1 MTDPNVL
8 FVSYEYGPQVSG
20 GVARVINGLSS
31 ALRGKLTFDVF
42 LLQWRLAL
50 EDFSGD
56 LFRSGL
62 HQESFHTHYIAT
74 IKKLIQTRGYNVVHI
89 MHSGEHT
96 YALVKALNACGADVK
111 IVFSSHSIAKHEQL
125 IRNSSDRDL
134 FHEDYLLKNSH
145 HIHLLSETAK
155 SWLLKAYPELAP
167 AADFHIIPNAI
178 DCQAAAERA
187 GRPAKPGKIV
197 LCMSRWSHGKG
208 LEYLLDAIPHVVR
221 ELPDVRFIIAGRKES
236 SWENEVLAYVKKI
249 DAKIEKLRAFIEVFG
264 WITDAE
270 KDVLFAKASVVVMP
284 SEIEYFPYSVLEPAA
299 EKVALVSSRIS
310 GAQEILVENR
320 DCLMYETTDAVELAG
335 KIVQLL
341 RDPDMA
347 AALAA
352 HAFEQVASRYAWD
365 RVSDMYC
372 DLYTRV
378 VTNKELAE
386 A

>member
-1 MTDPNVL
+1 MIDPNVL
-8 FVSYEYGPQVSG
+8 FVSYEFGPQVSG
-20 GVARVINGLSS
+20 GVARVINGLAG
-31 ALRGKLTFDVF
+31 ALLGKLKFDVF

-50 EDFSGD
+50 DDFSGD

-62 HQESFHTHYIAT
+62 HQESFHTHYIET
-74 IKKLIQTRGYNVVHI
+74 IRKLIQTRGYNVVHI

-96 YALVKALNACGADVK
+96 YALVKALHECGADVK

-155 SWLLKAYPELAP
+155 SWLLNVYPELAP
-167 AADFHIIPNAI
+167 TADFHIIPNAI
-178 DCQAAAERA
+178 NCRAAAHQ
-187 GRPAKPGKIV
+187 GNPGKPEKIV

-208 LEYLLDAIPHVVR
+208 IEYLLDAIPHVVR
-221 ELPDVRFIIAGRKES
+221 ELPDARFIIAGRKES
-236 SWENEVLAYVKKI
+236 SWENDVLTYVKKI
-249 DAKIEKLRAFIEVFG
+249 DAKIEKLSEFIEVLG

-270 KDVLFAKASVVVMP
+270 KDLLFAKASVVVMP

-299 EKVALVSSRIS
+299 EKVALVSSRIA

-335 KIVQLL
+335 KIIRLF
-341 RDPDMA
+341 RDPAMA
-347 AALAA
+347 DALAE
-352 HAFEQVASRYAWD
+352 HAFKNVSSRYTWN
-365 RVSDMYC
+365 RVSDIYC
-372 DLYTRV
+372 DLYTHV
-378 VTNKELAE
+378 VTNKELVE

>member
-1 MTDPNVL
+1 MIDPNVL
-8 FVSYEYGPQVSG
+8 FVSYEFGPQVSG
-20 GVARVINGLSS
+20 GVARVINGLAG
-31 ALRGKLTFDVF
+31 ALLGKLKFDVF

-50 EDFSGD
+50 DDFSGN

-62 HQESFHTHYIAT
+62 HQESFHTHYIET
-74 IKKLIQTRGYNVVHI
+74 VQKLIQTRGYNVVHI

-96 YALVKALNACGADVK
+96 YALVKALNECGADVK

-155 SWLLKAYPELAP
+155 SWLLNSYPEMAP
-167 AADFHIIPNAI
+167 LADFHIIPNAI
-178 DCQAAAERA
+178 NCRAAEKV
-187 GRPAKPGKIV
+187 AKLGKPEKIV

-208 LEYLLDAIPHVVR
+208 IEYLLDAIPHVVR
-221 ELPDVRFIIAGRKES
+221 ELPDARFIIAGRKES
-236 SWENEVLAYVKKI
+236 SWENDVLTYVKKI
-249 DAKIEKLRAFIEVFG
+249 DAKIEKLSEFIEVLG

-270 KDVLFAKASVVVMP
+270 KDRLFAKASVVVMP

-299 EKVALVSSRIS
+299 EKVALVSSRIA

-335 KIVQLL
+335 KIIQLF
-341 RDPDMA
+341 RDTAMA
-347 AALAA
+347 DALAE
-352 HAFEQVASRYAWD
+352 HAFENVSSRYTWN
-365 RVSDMYC
+365 RVSDIYC
-372 DLYTRV
+372 DLYTHV
-378 VTNKELAE
+378 VTNKELVE

>member
-1 MTDPNVL
+1 MIDPNVL
-8 FVSYEYGPQVSG
+8 FVSYEFGPQVSG
-20 GVARVINGLSS
+20 GVARVINGLAG
-31 ALRGKLTFDVF
+31 ALLGKLKFDVF

-50 EDFSGD
+50 DDFSGD

-62 HQESFHTHYIAT
+62 HQESFHTHYIET
-74 IKKLIQTRGYNVVHI
+74 IRKLIRTRGYNVVHI

-96 YALVKALNACGADVK
+96 YALVKALHECGADVK

-155 SWLLKAYPELAP
+155 SWLLNVYPELAP
-167 AADFHIIPNAI
+167 TADFHIIPNAI
-178 DCQAAAERA
+178 NCRVAEQADKL
-187 GRPAKPGKIV
+187 GKPEKNV

-208 LEYLLDAIPHVVR
+208 IEYLLDAIPHVVR
-221 ELPDVRFIIAGRKES
+221 ELPDARFIIAGRKES
-236 SWENEVLAYVKKI
+236 SWENDVLTYVKKI
-249 DAKIEKLRAFIEVFG
+249 DAKIEKLSGFIEVLG

-270 KDVLFAKASVVVMP
+270 KDLLFAKASVVVMP

-299 EKVALVSSRIS
+299 EKVALVSSRIA

-335 KIVQLL
+335 KIIQLF
-341 RDPDMA
+341 RDPAMA
-347 AALAA
+347 DALAE
-352 HAFEQVASRYAWD
+352 HAFENVSSRYTWN
-365 RVSDMYC
+365 RVSDIYC
-372 DLYTRV
+372 DLYTHV
-378 VTNKELAE
+378 VTNKELVE

>member
-1 MTDPNVL
+1 MIDPNVL
-8 FVSYEYGPQVSG
+8 FVSYEFGPQVSG
-20 GVARVINGLSS
+20 GVARVINGLSG
-31 ALRGKLTFDVF
+31 ALLGKLRFDVF

-50 EDFSGD
+50 DDFSGD

-62 HQESFHTHYIAT
+62 HQESFHTHYIET
-74 IKKLIQTRGYNVVHI
+74 VQKLIQTRGYNVVHI

-96 YALVKALNACGADVK
+96 YALVKALNECGADVK

-155 SWLLKAYPELAP
+155 SWLLNSYPEMAP
-167 AADFHIIPNAI
+167 LADFHIIPNAI
-178 DCQAAAERA
+178 NCRAAEKV
-187 GRPAKPGKIV
+187 AKLGKPEKIV

-208 LEYLLDAIPHVVR
+208 IEYLLDAIPHVVR
-221 ELPDVRFIIAGRKES
+221 ELPDARFIIAGRKES
-236 SWENEVLAYVKKI
+236 SWENDVLTYVKKI
-249 DAKIEKLRAFIEVFG
+249 DAKIEKLSEFIQVLG

-270 KDVLFAKASVVVMP
+270 KDLLFAKASVVVMP

-299 EKVALVSSRIS
+299 EKVALVSSRIA

-335 KIVQLL
+335 KIIQLF
-341 RDPDMA
+341 RNPAMA
-347 AALAA
+347 DALAE
-352 HAFEQVASRYAWD
+352 HAFENVSSRYTWN
-365 RVSDMYC
+365 RVSDIYC
-372 DLYTRV
+372 DLYTQV
-378 VTNKELAE
+378 VTNKELVE
-386 A
+386 T

>member
-1 MTDPNVL
+1 MIDPNVL
-8 FVSYEYGPQVSG
+8 FVSYEFGPQVSG
-20 GVARVINGLSS
+20 GVARVINGLSG
-31 ALRGKLTFDVF
+31 ALLGKLKFDVF

-50 EDFSGD
+50 DDFSGD

-62 HQESFHTHYIAT
+62 HQESYHTHYIET
-74 IKKLIQTRGYNVVHI
+74 IRKLIQTRGYNVVHI

-96 YALVKALNACGADVK
+96 YALVKALNECGADVK

-155 SWLLKAYPELAP
+155 SWLLNAYPELAP
-167 AADFHIIPNAI
+167 MADFHIIPNAI
-178 DCQAAAERA
+178 NCRA
-187 GRPAKPGKIV
+187 TEHMEKLEKPEKIV

-208 LEYLLDAIPHVVR
+208 IEYLLDAIPHVVR
-221 ELPDVRFIIAGRKES
+221 ELPDAKFIIAGRKES
-236 SWENEVLAYVKKI
+236 SWENDVLTYVKKI
-249 DAKIEKLRAFIEVFG
+249 DAKIEKLSAFIEVLG

-270 KDVLFAKASVVVMP
+270 KDLLFAKASVVVMP

-299 EKVALVSSRIS
+299 EKVALVSSRIA

-335 KIVQLL
+335 KIIQLL
-341 RDPDMA
+341 RDPAMA
-347 AALAA
+347 DALAE
-352 HAFEQVASRYAWD
+352 HAFENVSLRYTWN
-365 RVSDMYC
+365 RVSDIYC
-372 DLYTRV
+372 NLYTHV
-378 VTNKELAE
+378 VTNKELVE